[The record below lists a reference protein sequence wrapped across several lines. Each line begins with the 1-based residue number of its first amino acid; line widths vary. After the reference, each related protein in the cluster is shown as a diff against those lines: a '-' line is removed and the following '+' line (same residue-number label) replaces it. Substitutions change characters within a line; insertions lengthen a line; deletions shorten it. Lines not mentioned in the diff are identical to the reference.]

1 MMPSSVR
8 KTAVAAMADSIWW
21 PSTMLMSML
30 PIPIITSLAI
40 IGADLRRYA
49 DSSFRFQRKWR
60 VTSIRYGRCMMRAA
74 TTMTR
79 MLTAAAATVPTA
91 APRIPI
97 FGKPNFPKIRM
108 KLITKLVMTEAM
120 APNRGIFT

>member
-1 MMPSSVR
+1 
-8 KTAVAAMADSIWW
+8 
-21 PSTMLMSML
+21 
-30 PIPIITSLAI
+30 
-40 IGADLRRYA
+40 
-49 DSSFRFQRKWR
+49 
-60 VTSIRYGRCMMRAA
+60 MMRAA